1 MRNTILILAVA
12 AVSAAAT
19 AVALAPDAGAS
30 AVRTKC
36 GVTVTPRVGK
46 PDGAYELRGWS
57 PRGTRKVAITITRV
71 EDTTAPRSPRLW
83 VFLARG
89 HTSWRGVF
97 FHKAEHEPLEPL
109 AAGRY
114 EVTARSEGSRRPC
127 VARTSFE
134 VLEPS

>member
-1 MRNTILILAVA
+1 MRNPIRILTIAAVA
-12 AVSAAAT
+12 AAAVAGAAAT
-19 AVALAPDAGAS
+19 PPDAAGAR
-30 AVRTKC
+30 ARC
-36 GVTVTPRVGK
+36 GISVTPRVGTA
-46 PDGAYELRGWS
+46 DGAYELRGWS

-71 EDTTAPRSPRLW
+71 ADTTAPRSPRLW